1 MDPNGTY
8 DLSPVG
14 GKLDSSAY
22 LQTCSIMI
30 NDASD
35 IANSIDGGTFTMTNT
50 KGHASIYAL
59 AATSAASAASVTG
72 LAQFTATADATAT
85 TTVQSDQSTH
95 HTMATLAASV
105 TSDPAAASST
115 STPSIDAT
123 SSDSGLSSGG
133 KAGLAIGILLILA
146 LLALLAFYLIR
157 QRRHLQHT
165 EAALASEKSERENEK
180 AYIDNILKVAGKP
193 ETSQGGRIVVTN
205 LGPRDGGEDWKSFF
219 ASKATSA
226 KNSSRSVGG
235 AVGALIERAKSSA
248 SSRRFSMR
256 SGGSNRFSRMSWGS
270 SKRGGSRPGTMEQ
283 AVPDVPSLPD
293 MSLHGSTTNLVKNGG

>member
-8 DLSPVG
+8 DLSPVNG
-14 GKLDSSAY
+14 DLDFSKFP
-22 LQTCSIMI
+22 QTCLIII

-35 IANSIDGGTFTMTNT
+35 TANLIDGGTFTMTNT

-59 AATSAASAASVTG
+59 AATSAAPTTG

-85 TTVQSDQSTH
+85 TTVQSNKPTH
-95 HTMATLAASV
+95 YTMATLAASA
-105 TSDPAAASST
+105 TSNPAAASST
-115 STPSIDAT
+115 SSPSTDAT
-123 SSDSGLSSGG
+123 SSHSGLSGG
-133 KAGLAIGILLILA
+133 AKAGLAIGILLLLA

-157 QRRHLQHT
+157 QRRRLQRT
-165 EAALASEKSERENEK
+165 EAALASEKSERESEK

-205 LGPRDGGEDWKSFF
+205 LDSRDGGEDWKSFF

-226 KNSSRSVGG
+226 KNSSKSVGG

-248 SSRRFSMR
+248 SSRRFSMK
-256 SGGSNRFSRMSWGS
+256 SGGSKRFSRMSGAS
-270 SKRGGSRPGTMEQ
+270 SKIGGSRPGTMEHGI
-283 AVPDVPSLPD
+283 PDVPSLPAI
-293 MSLHGSTTNLVKNGG
+293 SLHGSTTNLVKHDY